1 METGKASVELEEA
14 KSMGGIAAPS
24 QPDNNSNL
32 SVWTERF
39 NSQTPEWRSDFEKKL
54 LRKVD
59 LRLMPTLIIMYLLN
73 FLDRSNLA
81 QARQGT
87 LEEDLGMS
95 GTDFNL
101 ATSIF
106 FVGYL
111 LMQLPSNLL
120 LTRMR
125 PSLYLSAS
133 CCLWGVVSTC
143 NAAADSFTHLVVIRF
158 FLGFVEA
165 PFFPGAVFLMSSW
178 YTRAELTRR
187 IAWLYAGNA
196 LANMFG
202 GLLGAAI
209 LGGLEGARDI
219 SGWRWLFII
228 EGVIAIGFSFL
239 AAFILPNYP
248 HTTKWLTQ
256 EESAYTAW
264 RLAQDINELDAYSE
278 ISVWDGVK
286 LVVRDYRLYAFILL
300 QHVSLLSQTFQY
312 FFPTIVGTLGYGKI
326 VTLWLTAPAWFATFL
341 VSICVTLSSARTN
354 DRSIHIICLILVAA
368 VGNAIAAGTTVVGA
382 RFFAMFL
389 MPMGAVSSYQIIVS
403 WVANSFPRP
412 LVKRSA
418 AIAICNMIG
427 NTATIYGSYMYPG
440 TDGPQYRP
448 GGSANAAI
456 CVMVAVLAIVLRYL
470 HKWENRKLARVE
482 RETAEAGEQ
491 GEKVNMGSALGDGR
505 PGFRY
510 VI

>member
-1 METGKASVELEEA
+1 MEKPSVELQEGKA
-14 KSMGGIAAPS
+14 GRAGAATS
-24 QPDNNSNL
+24 SPDHATSIEI
-32 SVWTERF
+32 WTERF
-39 NSQTPEWRSDFEKKL
+39 DSQTEEWQKDFDKRL

-59 LRLMPTLIIMYLLN
+59 TRLMPTLVVMYLLN

-111 LMQLPSNLL
+111 LMQLPSNLV
-120 LTRMR
+120 LTRLR

-143 NAAADSFTHLVVIRF
+143 NAGAHSFSHLVVIRF

-178 YTRAELTRR
+178 YTRAELVRR

-209 LGGLEGARDI
+209 LGGLEGSQGIA
-219 SGWRWLFII
+219 GWRWLFII
-228 EGVIAIGFSFL
+228 EGVAAIAFSIV
-239 AAFILPNYP
+239 ASVILPNYP
-248 HTTKWLTQ
+248 HTTKWLS
-256 EESAYTAW
+256 EEERAFAAW
-264 RLAQDINELDAYSE
+264 RLAQDISQVDKYGEQT
-278 ISVWDGVK
+278 VWDGVK
-286 LVVRDYRLYAFILL
+286 LAVRDYRLYVFILI
-300 QHVSLLSQTFQY
+300 QHISLVSQTFQY

-326 VTLWLTAPAWFATFL
+326 VTLWLTAPVWFATFL
-341 VSICVTLSSARTN
+341 LSICVTLSSAKTN
-354 DRSIHIICLILVAA
+354 DRSLHIFCLMLVAA
-368 VGNAIAAGTTVVGA
+368 VGNAIAAGTTVIGA

-418 AIAICNMIG
+418 TIAICNMIG
-427 NTATIYGSYMYPG
+427 NTATIYGSYMYPS
-440 TDGPQYRP
+440 TDGPQYIP

-456 CVMVAVLAIVLRYL
+456 CVVVALLALVLRYI
-470 HKWENRKLARVE
+470 HKRENKKLE
-482 RETAEAGEQ
+482 QAENEAANMAQEGGKTPAGL
-491 GEKVNMGSALGDGR
+491 SDGAPR
-505 PGFRY
+505 AGFRY
-510 VI
+510 IY

>member
-1 METGKASVELEEA
+1 METGKPSIELEEA
-14 KSMGGIAAPS
+14 KSMGGIAATS
-24 QPDNNSNL
+24 QPDHNSDL

-39 NSQTPEWRSDFEKKL
+39 NSQSPEWRSDFEKKL

-59 LRLMPTLIIMYLLN
+59 VRLMPTLIIMYLLN

-87 LEEDLGMS
+87 LEEDLKMS

-187 IAWLYAGNA
+187 VAWLYAGNA

-209 LGGLEGARDI
+209 LGSLEGAQDI

-228 EGVIAIGFSFL
+228 VSVLISKS
-239 AAFILPNYP
+239 
-248 HTTKWLTQ
+248 T
-256 EESAYTAW
+256 SA
-264 RLAQDINELDAYSE
+264 
-278 ISVWDGVK
+278 
-286 LVVRDYRLYAFILL
+286 LL
-300 QHVSLLSQTFQY
+300 QHEMF
-312 FFPTIVGTLGYGKI
+312 G
-326 VTLWLTAPAWFATFL
+326 LT
-341 VSICVTLSSARTN
+341 N
-354 DRSIHIICLILVAA
+354 
-368 VGNAIAAGTTVVGA
+368 
-382 RFFAMFL
+382 
-389 MPMGAVSSYQIIVS
+389 
-403 WVANSFPRP
+403 
-412 LVKRSA
+412 
-418 AIAICNMIG
+418 
-427 NTATIYGSYMYPG
+427 
-440 TDGPQYRP
+440 
-448 GGSANAAI
+448 
-456 CVMVAVLAIVLRYL
+456 
-470 HKWENRKLARVE
+470 KL
-482 RETAEAGEQ
+482 
-491 GEKVNMGSALGDGR
+491 
-505 PGFRY
+505 FRRA
-510 VI
+510 